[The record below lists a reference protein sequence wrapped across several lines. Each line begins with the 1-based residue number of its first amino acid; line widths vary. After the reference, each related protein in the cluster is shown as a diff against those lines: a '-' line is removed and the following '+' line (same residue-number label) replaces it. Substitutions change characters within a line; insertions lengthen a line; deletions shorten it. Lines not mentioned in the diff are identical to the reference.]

1 VSEAVAPL
9 ADTPADTIAE
19 ALRQLG
25 LGPAEEK
32 VTIGQLVTQLDAR
45 AQSLVLLLLAAP
57 NLTPGPSMPGFST
70 IFGLP
75 LCIVAFEM
83 MLGRP
88 HLRLPRFLARRT
100 YTRGRVAAFVA
111 RLMPLLKRFEA
122 VLRPRWPELAGS
134 RRLVGAV
141 CFLLGLLLLFPIPVF
156 SLLPAF
162 VIVVIALGR
171 LAQDGLVIAGGLAL
185 TAFSLLAFGAVVW
198 FGLEV
203 IT

>member
-1 VSEAVAPL
+1 MSEAVAPL
-9 ADTPADTIAE
+9 ADTLADTIAE

-134 RRLVGAV
+134 PRLVGAV

-171 LAQDGLVIAGGLAL
+171 LAQDGLVIAVGLAL
-185 TAFSLLAFGAVVW
+185 TALSLLAFGAVIW

>member
-1 VSEAVAPL
+1 MNDTTAT
-9 ADTPADTIAE
+9 TPADTIAE

-25 LGPAEEK
+25 VGPAEEP

-70 IFGLP
+70 IFGIP

-88 HLRLPRFLARRT
+88 HLRLPRFIARRA
-100 YTRGRVAAFVA
+100 YTRGRVAGFIA
-111 RLMPLLKRFEA
+111 RLLPLLRRFEA
-122 VLRPRWPELAGS
+122 VLKPRWPELAGS

-141 CFLLGLLLLFPIPVF
+141 CFVLGLLLLFPIPVF

-162 VIVVIALGR
+162 VILIIALGR
-171 LAQDGLVIAGGLAL
+171 LAQDGLVIAIGLAL
-185 TAFSLLAFGAVVW
+185 TVLTFAAFGVVVW
-198 FGLEV
+198 LGVEAF
-203 IT
+203 T

>member
-1 VSEAVAPL
+1 MSDAAAVG

-25 LGPAEEK
+25 DGPPEEP
-32 VTIGQLVTQLDAR
+32 VTIGQLVAQLDAR

-70 IFGLP
+70 IFGVP
-75 LCIVAFEM
+75 VCIVAFEM

-88 HLRLPRFLARRT
+88 HLRLPGFIARRP

-111 RLMPLLKRFEA
+111 RLTPLLRRFEA
-122 VLRPRWPELAGS
+122 VLKPRLPELAGS
-134 RRLVGAV
+134 RRLVGTV
-141 CFLLGLLLLFPIPVF
+141 CFVLGLLLLFPIPVF

-162 VIVVIALGR
+162 VILVIALGR
-171 LAQDGLVIAGGLAL
+171 LAQDGLVIAVGLGL
-185 TAFSLLAFGAVVW
+185 TVLTLVLFAAVVW
-198 FGLEV
+198 LGVEAF
-203 IT
+203 T

>member
-1 VSEAVAPL
+1 MSATTTPL
-9 ADTPADTIAE
+9 AGTPADTIAE

-25 LGPAEEK
+25 LGPPEEP

-70 IFGLP
+70 IFGVP

-88 HLRLPRFLARRT
+88 HLRLPGFLAGRT
-100 YTRGRVAAFVA
+100 YTRGRIAAFVA
-111 RLMPLLKRFEA
+111 RLMPLLRRFEA
-122 VLRPRWPELAGS
+122 VLKPRMPDLAGS
-134 RRLVGAV
+134 RRLVGTV
-141 CFLLGLLLLFPIPVF
+141 CLLLGVLLLFPVPVF

-162 VIVVIALGR
+162 VIVVVALGR
-171 LAQDGLVIAGGLAL
+171 LAQDGLVIAVGLAL
-185 TAFSLLAFGAVVW
+185 TALTFAVFGAVVW
-198 FGLEV
+198 LGIEAF
-203 IT
+203 T

>member
-1 VSEAVAPL
+1 MNDTMPPHG
-9 ADTPADTIAE
+9 DTPADTIAD

-25 LGPAEEK
+25 LGPPEEP

-75 LCIVAFEM
+75 LCIVSFEM

-88 HLRLPRFLARRT
+88 HLRLPAFVARRA

-111 RLMPLLKRFEA
+111 RLMPLLRRFEA
-122 VLRPRWPELAGS
+122 VLKPRVPDLAAS

-141 CFLLGLLLLFPIPVF
+141 CLLLGLLLLLPIPVF

-171 LAQDGLVIAGGLAL
+171 LAQDGLVIAVGLAL
-185 TAFSLLAFGAVVW
+185 TALTLAAFGTVVW
-198 FGLEV
+198 LGLEAL
-203 IT
+203 T

>member
-1 VSEAVAPL
+1 MSEAVAPL

-122 VLRPRWPELAGS
+122 VLKPRWPELAGS

-171 LAQDGLVIAGGLAL
+171 LAQDGLVIAVGLAL
-185 TAFSLLAFGAVVW
+185 TALSLLAFGAVIW

>member
-1 VSEAVAPL
+1 MSGMAAPFVE
-9 ADTPADTIAE
+9 TPADTIAE

-25 LGPAEEK
+25 DGPAEEP
-32 VTIGQLVTQLDAR
+32 VTVGQMVAQLDAR

-70 IFGLP
+70 IFGVP

-88 HLRLPRFLARRT
+88 HLRLPRFLARRV

-111 RLMPLLKRFEA
+111 RLMPLLRRFEA
-122 VLRPRWPELAGS
+122 VLRPRLPELAGS
-134 RRLVGAV
+134 RRLVGTA
-141 CFLLGLLLLFPIPVF
+141 CFVLGLLLLFPIPVF

-162 VIVVIALGR
+162 VIVIIALGR
-171 LAQDGLVIAGGLAL
+171 LAQDGLVIAVGLAL
-185 TAFSLLAFGAVVW
+185 TVLTLVAFGGVVW
-198 FGLEV
+198 LGIEAL
-203 IT
+203 T

>member
-1 VSEAVAPL
+1 MAPL

-88 HLRLPRFLARRT
+88 HLRLPSFLARRT

-171 LAQDGLVIAGGLAL
+171 LAQDGLVIAVGLAL
-185 TAFSLLAFGAVVW
+185 TALSLLAFGAVIW

>member
-1 VSEAVAPL
+1 MSDATAPL
-9 ADTPADTIAE
+9 VDTPADTIAE

-25 LGPAEEK
+25 VGPAEEP

-70 IFGLP
+70 IFGVP

-88 HLRLPRFLARRT
+88 HLRLPNFIARRV

-111 RLMPLLKRFEA
+111 RLMPLLHRFET
-122 VLRPRWPELAGS
+122 VLKPRVPDLAGS

-141 CFLLGLLLLFPIPVF
+141 CLILGLLLLFPIPVF

-171 LAQDGLVIAGGLAL
+171 LAQDGLVIAVGLAL
-185 TAFSLLAFGAVVW
+185 TVLTLAIFGVVVW
-198 FGLEV
+198 LGLEAL
-203 IT
+203 T

>member
-1 VSEAVAPL
+1 MSEGTASSQP
-9 ADTPADTIAE
+9 TPADTIAE

-25 LGPAEEK
+25 LGPAEEP
-32 VTIGQLVTQLDAR
+32 VTIGQLVTQLDVR

-57 NLTPGPSMPGFST
+57 NLTPGPSIPGFST

-88 HLRLPRFLARRT
+88 HLRLPRFIARRT
-100 YTRGRVAAFVA
+100 YTRGRVAAFIA
-111 RLMPLLKRFEA
+111 RLLPLLCRFET
-122 VLRPRWPELAGS
+122 VLKPRWPDLAGS

-141 CFLLGLLLLFPIPVF
+141 CFALGVLLLFPIPIF

-162 VIVVIALGR
+162 VILIIALGR
-171 LAQDGLVIAGGLAL
+171 LAQDGLVIALGLAL
-185 TAFSLLAFGAVVW
+185 TLVTFILFAVVVW
-198 FGLEV
+198 LGVEAL
-203 IT
+203 T

>member
-1 VSEAVAPL
+1 MSDTATS
-9 ADTPADTIAE
+9 TPADTIAE

-25 LGPAEEK
+25 AGPAEEP

-70 IFGLP
+70 IFGIP

-88 HLRLPRFLARRT
+88 HLRLPRFIAHRT
-100 YTRGRVAAFVA
+100 YTRGRVAGFIA
-111 RLMPLLKRFEA
+111 RLLPLLRRFEA
-122 VLRPRWPELAGS
+122 MLKPRLPELAGS

-141 CFLLGLLLLFPIPVF
+141 CFLLGVLLLFPIPVF

-162 VIVVIALGR
+162 VVLVIALGR
-171 LAQDGLVIAGGLAL
+171 LAQDGLVIAIGFGLTLL
-185 TAFSLLAFGAVVW
+185 TFVLFGIVVW
-198 FGLEV
+198 LGWEAF
-203 IT
+203 T

>member
-1 VSEAVAPL
+1 MAPL
-9 ADTPADTIAE
+9 ADTLADTIAE

-122 VLRPRWPELAGS
+122 VLKPRWPELAGS

-171 LAQDGLVIAGGLAL
+171 LAQDGLVIAVGLAL
-185 TAFSLLAFGAVVW
+185 TALSLLAFGAVIW